1 MTPPVYGQISMGFND
16 VCFGVKIQKL
26 VDKAW
31 KYSNKQDSDSLL
43 DVILDIKSEVETYTG
58 KQIDISKE
66 IDKIENSAKK
76 KGNKPP
82 KDIFKKLKSLVQ
94 SKEKKKHH
102 RAMCMESYFLD
113 QPGMSFQDYE
123 LLHLTAGNREKDQG
137 KEQNELPLKFVIAVS
152 LMLGGAFVM
161 FATPVCPALGYAGEM
176 MITTGFGMLVD
187 QSLDIYQK
195 DPKKRSNSQSTR
207 AY

>member
-1 MTPPVYGQISMGFND
+1 MGFND

-31 KYSNKQDSDSLL
+31 KYSDKQDGDSLL

-58 KQIDISKE
+58 KKIDISKE
-66 IDKIENSAKK
+66 IDKIENNAKK
-76 KGNKPP
+76 KGSKPP

-102 RAMCMESYFLD
+102 RAMCMESYFID
-113 QPGMSFQDYE
+113 QPSMSFQDYE
-123 LLHLTAGNREKDQG
+123 FLHLKAGNKEKDQG
-137 KEQNELPLKFVIAVS
+137 KEQLPLKFVIAVS

-176 MITTGFGMLVD
+176 MISTGFGMLID
-187 QSLDIYQK
+187 QGVDIYQK
-195 DPKKRSNSQSTR
+195 DPRKRSNSQSTT